1 MGQHKHWDVPS
12 FDDTG
17 TVYGSPPVS
26 DLDGRPIVR
35 FAWFDPVTSRLPF
48 GIAYLFGADL
58 DAKAGQ
64 DGKPRK
70 HVRVKLTT
78 SLSDTTLSRVFF

>member
-12 FDDTG
+12 FDDVG

-26 DLDGRPIVR
+26 DPDGRPT
-35 FAWFDPVTSRLPF
+35 VTSRLPF
-48 GIAYLFGADL
+48 GIAYLLGADL
-58 DAKAGQ
+58 GAKEGQ
-64 DGKPRK
+64 DGKPRF

-78 SLSDTTLSRVFF
+78 SSLSDITLS

>member
-26 DLDGRPIVR
+26 DPDGRPIVR
-35 FAWFDPVTSRLPF
+35 FA
-48 GIAYLFGADL
+48 
-58 DAKAGQ
+58 
-64 DGKPRK
+64 
-70 HVRVKLTT
+70 
-78 SLSDTTLSRVFF
+78 